1 MKIVCPMCSFDL
13 QNPGAVEE
21 ESIEYTTLSLCARCG
36 FGLNLRWHGR
46 GSALAKPVPDLILVG
61 EDHKLL
67 TALQNALPST
77 IKVEGVPSA
86 LEALGIYARAL
97 RQGRTIYSLLILQ
110 PNNLLKS
117 SEIALALR
125 SLEEGFQITQP
136 APLWFFSSQALDRD
150 SKLILQEIREIYWRS
165 CEPGQ
170 EARALIESIPP
181 LFHNQ

>member
-1 MKIVCPMCSFDL
+1 MKIACPMCSFDL

-21 ESIEYTTLSLCARCG
+21 ASIEYTTLSLCARCG

-61 EDHKLL
+61 DDPHLL
-67 TALQNALPST
+67 KALQSALPDN
-77 IKVEGVPSA
+77 IQVMGVPSA

-97 RQGRTIYSLLILQ
+97 RLGRTIYSLLILQ

-125 SLEEGFQITQP
+125 SLEEGFQINQP
-136 APLWFFSSQALDRD
+136 APLWFFSSQVLDRE
-150 SKLILQEIREIYWRS
+150 SKLLLKELREIYWRS
-165 CEPGQ
+165 CEVGQ
-170 EARALIESIPP
+170 ESHALIESIPP